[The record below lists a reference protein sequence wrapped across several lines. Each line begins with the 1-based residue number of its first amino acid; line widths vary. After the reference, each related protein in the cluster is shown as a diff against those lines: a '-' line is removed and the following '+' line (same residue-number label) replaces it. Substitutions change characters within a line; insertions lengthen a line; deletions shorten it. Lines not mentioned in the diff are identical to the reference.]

1 MALFMI
7 QASYTPQAW
16 AAMAKNPENREQAL
30 KTLCEKAGGKCH
42 NLYFAFGEHDV
53 IGIIEAPDAKTMAAI
68 SIAANSAGHLRACAT
83 TPLMTSTEG
92 MEMMKKAGSLG
103 YQAPKG

>member
-1 MALFMI
+1 
-7 QASYTPQAW
+7 
-16 AAMAKNPENREQAL
+16 
-30 KTLCEKAGGKCH
+30 
-42 NLYFAFGEHDV
+42 
-53 IGIIEAPDAKTMAAI
+53 MAAI

-103 YQAPKG
+103 YQPPKG